1 MASLVLLMDVCHNK
15 SSPRFEEQRSEIEAA
30 IRIMEDARHDSA
42 VAAKFLD
49 CLLLVLK
56 KHKVTPAKCL
66 AGDTATIQA
75 PPMPLHTIVTGV
87 SVTPYNNLFSQ
98 QYTEQPMATLTS
110 VITDDEVGEVNDIA
124 GSTCIDGED
133 ISSYFNELAHS
144 DVDSYDWDGIFSG
157 LGSSFL

>member
-30 IRIMEDARHDSA
+30 IWIMEDARHDSI

-49 CLLLVLK
+49 CLLLVLR
-56 KHKVTPAKCL
+56 KHRVTPAKCP
-66 AGDTATIQA
+66 AGDTASIQ
-75 PPMPLHTIVTGV
+75 PPPISLHTKATGV
-87 SVTPYNNLFSQ
+87 SVTPYNNLLSQ
-98 QYTEQPMATLTS
+98 RYTEQPMATQTS
-110 VITDDEVGEVNDIA
+110 VITDDQIGEVNDIA

-133 ISSYFNELAHS
+133 ISSYFNELAQS
-144 DVDSYDWDGIFSG
+144 DIDSYDWDGIFSG